1 MDPPPIPIEPRNDPF
16 QHALSNT
23 SRIVLNRLLHF
34 SELPSTNDYLKGKGA
49 LGEREGLIILA
60 DSQTTGRGRFNR
72 EWLSPKGGLYFSVLL
87 RPMTLS
93 LTETPLITLT
103 AGVAVANVLQT
114 ALGLTPQLKW
124 PNDVLLDTKK
134 VAGILVESTFIGDDI
149 EYSVVG
155 VGVNA
160 NTPLT
165 VFPSELL
172 QTITTLQEWL
182 QRPVDLP
189 RLFGY
194 LIGQLEFWYLRLRDQ
209 GSNAIRAQYRQ
220 ICTTLGS
227 DITVDV
233 GDQTLTGLAKDIGPD
248 GSLILQTKRGRQ
260 VVSFGD
266 VVSSTPA
273 SPTDKR

>member
-1 MDPPPIPIEPRNDPF
+1 MDSPPIPIEPRNDPF

-23 SRIVLNRLLHF
+23 SRIVLKRLLHF
-34 SELPSTNDYLKGKGA
+34 SELSSTNDYLKEKGTI
-49 LGEREGLIILA
+49 GEREGLIILA
-60 DSQTTGRGRFNR
+60 DSQTTGKGRLNR
-72 EWLSPKGGLYFSVLL
+72 EWFSPKGGLYFSVLL
-87 RPMTLS
+87 RPMTLN
-93 LTETPLITLT
+93 LTKTPLITLT
-103 AGVAVANVLQT
+103 AGVAVAHVLHT
-114 ALGLTPQLKW
+114 ALGLTPHLKW

-165 VFPSELL
+165 EFPSELQ
-172 QTITTLQEWL
+172 QTTTTLQQWL
-182 QRPVDLP
+182 QRPVNLP

-209 GSNAIRAQYRQ
+209 GSKAILAQYRR
-220 ICTTLGS
+220 ICATLGS
-227 DITVDV
+227 HTTVDI

-248 GSLILQTKRGRQ
+248 GSLILQTKAGRR

-273 SPTDKR
+273 SQIDKR